1 MVTRRSFLRAS
12 ALTMGVLGTAP
23 SWVLRLAAQGRHPRR
38 ILVVIFQRGAA
49 DGLNIVVPFFEPRY
63 YALRPA
69 IAIPAPG
76 RPNGSLDL
84 DGRFALHPA
93 LASLKPLWD
102 DGRLAVIHAAG
113 SHDPSRSHFDAQDF
127 MESGTPGT
135 KTEDGWLNRALP
147 STSPDVSPVRAIA
160 SGTQL
165 PRTLRGS
172 RGAVAVDSL
181 PRFRV
186 AGADTADVLE
196 RLYAATAHTDLR
208 TQGGATF
215 DAVRM
220 LESIQSRP
228 YRPENGAQYLGDFG
242 QRLQQIARLI
252 KADVG
257 VEVAFAD
264 LGGWDH
270 HGNENPQLN
279 TLLRQFGTSL
289 AAFTRDLGALME
301 QVVIVTMS
309 EFGRTAAEN
318 GNAGTDHGH
327 GNVMMVLGGEV
338 RGGHVYGDWPGLE
351 REQLYENRDLAVT
364 TDFRDVLGELVTDHL
379 GQRID
384 HVFPGYQPEK
394 RLGLL
399 AAST

>member
-1 MVTRRSFLRAS
+1 MVTRRSFLQAS
-12 ALTMGVLGTAP
+12 AVTVGVLGTAP
-23 SWVLRLAAQGRHPRR
+23 SWLLRVAAQDRTSRK
-38 ILVVIFQRGAA
+38 ILVVVFQRGAA

-63 YALRPA
+63 YQLRPA

-76 RPNGSLDL
+76 KQNGALDL

-93 LASLKPLWD
+93 LLPLKGLWD
-102 DGRLAVIHAAG
+102 AGQLAVVHAAG

-127 MESGTPGT
+127 MECGTPGT
-135 KTEDGWLNRALP
+135 KTDDGWLNRALP
-147 STSPDVSPVRAIA
+147 AAAPDASPVRAIA
-160 SGTQL
+160 SGTEL

-172 RGAVAVDSL
+172 RGAVAVDNL
-181 PRFRV
+181 PRFKV
-186 AGADTADVLE
+186 AGKDTADILE
-196 RLYAATAHTDLR
+196 RLYAATPHAELR
-208 TQGGATF
+208 RQGGATF

-220 LESIQSRP
+220 IESIQSRP
-228 YRPENGAQYLGDFG
+228 YRPADGAQYLGEFG

-289 AAFTRDLGALME
+289 TAFSRDLGDLME
-301 QVVIVTMS
+301 RVVVVTMS

-327 GNVMMVLGGEV
+327 GNVMMVMGGPV
-338 RGGHVYGDWPGLE
+338 RGRQVYGDWPGLE
-351 REQLYENRDLAVT
+351 PEQLFEKRDLAVT
-364 TDFRDVLGELVTDHL
+364 TDFRDVLGELVKDHL
-379 GQRID
+379 GQPVD
-384 HVFPGYQPEK
+384 HVFPGYVPAK

-399 AAST
+399 TAS